1 MINPT
6 NMTLTDWADSVILSI
21 NDKQLLGRLDDETR
35 WQDWAVGL
43 FKSGTFSAQTLP
55 DPYQFTDWRDW
66 AMRAY
71 IMLEVN

>member
-1 MINPT
+1 VISPV
-6 NMTLTDWADSVILSI
+6 NMSLTDWADSVILSI
-21 NDKQLLGRLDDETR
+21 NDDQLLGRLDDETR

-43 FKSGTFSAQTLP
+43 LKSGTFSAQTLP
-55 DPYQFTDWRDW
+55 DPYQFADWRDW

>member
-1 MINPT
+1 VINPT

-21 NDKQLLGRLDDETR
+21 NAEQSLGRLDDETR

-43 FKSGTFSAQTLP
+43 LKSGTFSTQTLP
-55 DPYQFTDWRDW
+55 DPYQFSDWRDW

>member
-21 NDKQLLGRLDDETR
+21 NAEQSLGRLDDETR

-43 FKSGTFSAQTLP
+43 LKSGTFSTQTLP
-55 DPYQFTDWRDW
+55 DPYQFADWRDW